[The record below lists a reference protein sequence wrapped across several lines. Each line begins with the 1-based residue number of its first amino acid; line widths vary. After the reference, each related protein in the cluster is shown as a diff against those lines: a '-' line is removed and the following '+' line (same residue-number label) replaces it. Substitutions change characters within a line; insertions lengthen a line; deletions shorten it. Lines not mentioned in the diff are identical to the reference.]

1 MKAVSFLPVYWEF
14 NTVIFCIIYTRVYI
28 YIYIY
33 IYENVF
39 ITLIIDI
46 NNIICSRNDQVGV
59 EILWLIKDGLVY
71 LNKFVI
77 SVNLF
82 TE

>member
-1 MKAVSFLPVYWEF
+1 M
-14 NTVIFCIIYTRVYI
+14 
-28 YIYIY
+28 YIY

-39 ITLIIDI
+39 ITLIIGI

-59 EILWLIKDGLVY
+59 EILWLIKNGLVY

-82 TE
+82 SE

>member
-1 MKAVSFLPVYWEF
+1 M
-14 NTVIFCIIYTRVYI
+14 
-28 YIYIY
+28 YIY

-39 ITLIIDI
+39 ITLIIGI

-71 LNKFVI
+71 LNEFVI
-77 SVNLF
+77 Q
-82 TE
+82 

>member
-14 NTVIFCIIYTRVYI
+14 NTVIFCIIYTRV
-28 YIYIY
+28 YIY

-59 EILWLIKDGLVY
+59 EIFG
-71 LNKFVI
+71 
-77 SVNLF
+77 
-82 TE
+82 